1 MKKSLSF
8 ITLSLITFLAIAS
21 FIPKSVFAD
30 GMMMKPDPYSDRWD
44 YSNESNQQAFI
55 NYNNGLQKMI
65 ISVGLEG
72 ENSKGVVWL
81 FPVPADPN
89 KVAIDV
95 VKSLP
100 GLSGEEVS
108 RKAKSNL
115 DDTTKFLQM
124 TQLYTIPFVSFYGTL
139 SAGRGM
145 DNALGAAPQGIG
157 KGIVPDVVVYEHLD
171 KEGISSEI
179 ITAKTANGLY
189 DYLKNKGLKIESGS
203 IPVLDNYI
211 GKEFSFVAS
220 WISSPEKII
229 SADDI
234 KNNLY
239 IYFSSQYRYPK
250 FFDLVNSL
258 KQKYPEFNQ
267 ANNSTDYLKSQQ
279 GGTVLQELTQAIQ
292 NDPSIIVDTYNKN
305 QNLANQKGVFVTF
318 PTKEIYFPLLP
329 TSVYGSKTVPA
340 TIRVIG
346 HVTPNVFQDIESYTK
361 TEYYI
366 DSYASF
372 ADDLKN
378 FYSGQNQNIKYTK
391 IEINAP
397 SKFFTD
403 DLWLKAQAPAKT
415 YYSTFIAKHP
425 IVSAIILFILSSIL
439 AGILAGLIIFKDLR
453 RKPVKLGLIGLSN
466 FLTIL
471 GLLITTVLVGTKNKN
486 ESVEPLLAEIKQKGY
501 LWKRRVATILFFV
514 AIPFLVF
521 GLFAL
526 SSLIREISYS
536 LRYLDSD
543 IIIPL
548 LIIYVLPITAL
559 IVSFIIKRIK
569 PEDKNLFEQLKLAGY
584 SSWSFRPKDKMK
596 YVFVPVFSISFLII
610 SWLLVKLVG
619 FTV

>member
-8 ITLSLITFLAIAS
+8 ITLSLVTFLAIAS

-44 YSNESNQQAFI
+44 YSGENNQQAFI
-55 NYNNGLQKMI
+55 NYDNGLQKMI

-81 FPVPADPN
+81 FPVPSDPN

-100 GLSGEEVS
+100 GLSGEEIS
-108 RKAKSNL
+108 GKAKSNL
-115 DDTTKFLQM
+115 DDTKNFLQL
-124 TQLYTIPFVSFYGTL
+124 TQLYTIPLVSLFGTP
-139 SAGRGM
+139 GMKVEGM
-145 DNALGAAPQGIG
+145 DNALGVQQGFG
-157 KGIVPDVVVYEHLD
+157 RGTESAVVVYEHLD

-189 DYLKNKGLKIESGS
+189 DYLKSKGLKIENGS
-203 IPVLDNYI
+203 IPVLNNYI
-211 GKEFSFVAS
+211 GKDYSFVAS

-229 SADDI
+229 STEDV

-267 ANNSTDYLKSQQ
+267 ANNSTDYLESQQ

-346 HVTPNVFQDIESYTK
+346 HVTPKIFQDIKSYTK
-361 TEYYI
+361 TEYYV
-366 DSYASF
+366 DSYVSF

-378 FYSGQNQNIKYTK
+378 FYNGQNQNIKYTK

-403 DLWLKAQAPAKT
+403 DLWLKAQAPTKT

-425 IVSAIILFILSSIL
+425 VVSAIILFILSSIL

-466 FLTIL
+466 FLTII
-471 GLLITTVLVGTKNKN
+471 GLIVTTFLIGTKNKN
-486 ESVEPLLAEIKQKGY
+486 ESVEPILAEIRQKGY
-501 LWKRRVATILFFV
+501 LLKRRVATILFFL
-514 AIPFLVF
+514 AIPFLVY
-521 GLFAL
+521 GLFVLPL
-526 SSLIREISYS
+526 SVRGLSHSM
-536 LRYLDSD
+536 RYIDFED
-543 IIIPL
+543 FIPV
-548 LIIYVLPITAL
+548 LIIYILPIATL

-584 SSWSFRPKDKMK
+584 SSWSLQPKDKMK
-596 YVFVPVFSISFLII
+596 YVFVPVFSISFLIV